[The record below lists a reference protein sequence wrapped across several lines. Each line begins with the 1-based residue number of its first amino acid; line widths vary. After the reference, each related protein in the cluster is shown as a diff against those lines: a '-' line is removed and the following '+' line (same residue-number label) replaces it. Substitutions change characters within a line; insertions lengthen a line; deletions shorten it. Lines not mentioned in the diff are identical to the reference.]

1 MKNLSKLGIILTSI
15 FSFLLLAL
23 ISQLFY
29 LLWRRRQ
36 QSRRKINQ
44 IKPTNTT
51 IPSTPT
57 NFPSTHIEF
66 YKLEGSYS
74 PPSRVLFTIK
84 EEEKE
89 DDLVSSDDRKYGVCL
104 NEHFGDD
111 FRSQLDG
118 ADSVEVI
125 IMVNDSDFDVEPPFV
140 TPCDSPPYFTPSP
153 SPTRESG

>member
-1 MKNLSKLGIILTSI
+1 MKNLSKFGIILTSI

-23 ISQLFY
+23 ISHLFY

-36 QSRRKINQ
+36 QTRRKINQ

-51 IPSTPT
+51 IPLTPS
-57 NFPSTHIEF
+57 NFPSTHTEL

-84 EEEKE
+84 EEKE
-89 DDLVSSDDRKYGVCL
+89 DDLVSSDDRKSGVCL

-111 FRSQLDG
+111 FRSQLG
-118 ADSVEVI
+118 GVDSVEVI
-125 IMVNDSDFDVEPPFV
+125 IMVNDSDVDVEPPFL

-153 SPTRESG
+153 SPTREGG